1 MAAAPL
7 PSLSHVLRRD
17 GLRAR
22 KSWGQNFLTD
32 LALARRIARAGEPTN
47 QTVLEIGAGPG
58 GLTRA
63 LLLEGAR
70 HVVAVERDERCR
82 PALEEI
88 AAHARQQGQQ
98 VTLVFGDALALVRA
112 NQLALPEH
120 YQPEHYQIAANL
132 PFQLSSPLLLAWLTA
147 SPWPPR
153 WQHAT
158 LLVQKEFAPALAAPG
173 GSQYGRLSGAVP
185 ALRGAHLLHVSARA
199 FTRRPKGPCR
209 LVQLRPHRR
218 PLAADLAWLQRTTAA
233 AFGQRRKMLRSSL
246 KQLHA
251 EPARVLAALGM
262 DERTRAEEL
271 SVAQFCALSNALKK
285 EALQKD
291 GDANKSG

>member
-47 QTVLEIGAGPG
+47 QSVLEIGAGPG

-98 VTLVFGDALALVRA
+98 VSLLFGDALALVRT

-158 LLVQKEFAPALAAPG
+158 LLVQKEFATRLAGTA
-173 GSQYGRLSGAVP
+173 GSQYGRLSVLCQWRCAV
-185 ALRGAHLLHVSARA
+185 RICFTVSARA
-199 FTRRPKGPCR
+199 FTPPPKVDAA
-209 LVQLRPHRR
+209 LVQLRPHCR

-246 KQLHA
+246 KPLHA
-251 EPARVLAALGM
+251 EPARVLAALGI

-271 SVAQFCALSNALKK
+271 SVAQFCALSNALQK
-285 EALQKD
+285 EAD
-291 GDANKSG
+291 SANKSG

>member
-47 QTVLEIGAGPG
+47 QSVLEIGAGPG

-88 AAHARQQGQQ
+88 AAHARQQGQR

-112 NQLALPEH
+112 NQLALPER
-120 YQPEHYQIAANL
+120 YQISANL

-153 WQHAT
+153 WQQAT
-158 LLVQKEFAPALAAPG
+158 LLVQKEFATRLAGTA
-173 GSQYGRLSGAVP
+173 GSQYGRLSVLCQWRCAV
-185 ALRGAHLLHVSARA
+185 RICFTVSARA
-199 FTRRPKGPCR
+199 FTPPPKVDAA

-246 KQLHA
+246 KPLHA
-251 EPARVLAALGM
+251 EPARVLAALGIN
-262 DERTRAEEL
+262 ERARAEEL
-271 SVAQFCALSNALKK
+271 SVAQFCALSNAL
-285 EALQKD
+285 QKD